1 MRRCFHPVGA
11 VSKQHL
17 VGVERQNLAL
27 RVPLLNLHGD
37 DRFLDFSLE
46 ADIADA
52 KADGFGEEIAGKLL
66 RKCAGAGRPAGAV
79 RELRFDAVEQV
90 ARKPQHDGRNAQTNV
105 CVKACIF
112 GGDERLTEKWG
123 DVIVAN
129 HQTSLDGEVA
139 NQFAARGVNARD
151 GVGVVAVE
159 G

>member
-1 MRRCFHPVGA
+1 MRCGFHSVGA

-27 RVPLLNLHGD
+27 RVPLLNLDGD
-37 DRFLDFSLE
+37 DRFLDLSLE

-52 KADGFGEEIAGKLL
+52 KADGFGEKIAGKLL
-66 RKCAGAGRPAGAV
+66 REGARAGGSAGAV
-79 RELRFDAVEQV
+79 RELRLDAVEQV
-90 ARKPQHDGRNAQTNV
+90 ARKPQHDRRHAQTHV

-112 GGDERLTEKWG
+112 GGDERLPEKWG

-129 HQTSLDGEVA
+129 HQPSLDGEVA
-139 NQFAARGVNARD
+139 NQFAARGVDARD